1 MTKTLLLLAHP
12 HLQKSIR
19 NKLIAEELAT
29 ENNIEIRDLTGLYPD
44 YNINVAEEQKKM
56 VEADII
62 VFQYPLYWYN
72 VPPILKLWIDEVFT
86 YGFAFGKGNYQLEG
100 KKIVVSCTIGSNE
113 DIYPAETLEKIFF
126 PFQGLADY
134 CKMDYFAE
142 VISFGEVHVPGE
154 PKSGLE
160 NSARKHAERLR
171 HLLRSVT

>member
-1 MTKTLLLLAHP
+1 MKKTLLILAHP

-19 NKLIAEELAT
+19 NKLIAEELAN
-29 ENNIEIRDLTGLYPD
+29 ENKLEIRDLTALYPN
-44 YNINVAEEQKKM
+44 YNINVAEEQKKL
-56 VEADII
+56 VEADTI

-126 PFQGLADY
+126 HFKGLAAY

-142 VISFGEVHVPGE
+142 VISFGEVHVTGE

-160 NSARKHAERLR
+160 NSAKKHAEKLR

>member
-1 MTKTLLLLAHP
+1 MKKTLLILAHP

-19 NKLIAEELAT
+19 NKLIAEELAN
-29 ENNIEIRDLTGLYPD
+29 EKKLEIRDLTGLYPN
-44 YNINVAEEQKKM
+44 YNINVAEEQKKL
-56 VEADII
+56 VEADTI
-62 VFQYPLYWYN
+62 VFQYPLYWYS

-154 PKSGLE
+154 SKIGLE